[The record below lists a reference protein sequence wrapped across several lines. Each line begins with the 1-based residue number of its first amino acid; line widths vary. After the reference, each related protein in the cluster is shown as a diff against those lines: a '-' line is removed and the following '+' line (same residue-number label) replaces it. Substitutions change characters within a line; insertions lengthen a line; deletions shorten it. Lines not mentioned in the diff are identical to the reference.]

1 MTPDSSFRPALP
13 GEFAAPAPAFSAACT
28 LAHPRQRPHFS
39 DRC

>member
-13 GEFAAPAPAFSAACT
+13 GEFAAPAFSAACT